1 MALARAFARV
11 TIEDGSARGVVRR
24 AHARRLCA
32 GHFPGDPIVP
42 GAYLAELM
50 ADLAARLIAS
60 PAALATLERC
70 VFLVRVTPEDEIVV
84 TARRMSGTRAE
95 AEVHRRGVCAARA
108 TLRFRGGR

>member
-11 TIEDGSARGVVRR
+11 TIEDGAARGVVRR

-42 GAYLAELM
+42 GAYLAGLM
-50 ADLAARLIAS
+50 AELAARVVPPSAT
-60 PAALATLERC
+60 LATLERC
-70 VFLVRVTPEDEIVV
+70 VFLVRVSPEDEIVV
-84 TARRMSGTRAE
+84 TVRRLSGNRAE
-95 AEVHRRGVCAARA
+95 AEVHRRGECAARA